1 MNITWNHLNDLETSS
16 YELQALVDVL
26 QDAVLNDTSGFN
38 ADSVATVLGIVSSKA
53 AEIKDIVEE
62 VYIANRE
69 AKGIVVEEDEEEDEE
84 DGAIEIPLLWPSSVP
99 V

>member
-38 ADSVATVLGIVSSKA
+38 ADSVATVLGIVSAKA
-53 AEIKDIVEE
+53 SEIKDIVEE

>member
-69 AKGIVVEEDEEEDEE
+69 AKEVVAEEDEDEE
-84 DGAIEIPLLWPSSVP
+84 NGAIEIPLLWPSSVP
-99 V
+99 A